1 MPCLEN
7 EVVITNK
14 GGRILGYLRVGCWCF
29 AGTQFA
35 CADAQI

>member
-7 EVVITNK
+7 EIVITNK
-14 GGRILGYLRVGCWCF
+14 GGRVLGYLRVGCWFF